1 MMTKYCRKC
10 GCEIKDDPLF
20 CPKCGVYI
28 ERSKNKISFSSKWF
42 LIGIIIV
49 LLVVLAL
56 FLFNGNDKTETNLS
70 MLSQSNSHSSNEY
83 VVKLTDSNNKS
94 LEGRFID
101 VEFNNNTYALKTD
114 SEGLA
119 KINLTLSEGSN
130 EVKSYFKGD
139 NEYLESHSSDI
150 LVK

>member
-1 MMTKYCRKC
+1 MTKYCKKC
-10 GCEIKDDPLF
+10 GCEIKDDSLF
-20 CPKCGVYI
+20 CPKCGAYV
-28 ERSKNKISFSSKWF
+28 ERSKSKISINSKWI

-49 LLVVLAL
+49 LVIVLGL
-56 FLFNGNDKTETNLS
+56 FLFNGNDKVETNLS
-70 MLSQSNSHSSNEY
+70 MVSQSNSHSSNEY
-83 VVKLTDSNNKS
+83 IVLLTDSKNKS
-94 LEGRFID
+94 LKDKFVN
-101 VEFNNNTYALKTD
+101 VEFNNNTYTLKTD

-119 KINLTLSEGSN
+119 KINLTLSDGSN